1 MVIWV
6 ILCSC
11 NQVMCIHVDIS
22 SEKCYLIVKCC
33 VGWVQKACAIYT
45 HSFFC
50 FRSMCMQNEN
60 CCFDSILCQLLLSY
74 SSTQRNQSNVDMSS
88 AGLHVLEHGDEAQ
101 ALKLYISLQKVLLMQ
116 EPFMCIKKQLLSFD
130 PT

>member
-1 MVIWV
+1 MLFDSQV
-6 ILCSC
+6 LCGL
-11 NQVMCIHVDIS
+11 VA
-22 SEKCYLIVKCC
+22 
-33 VGWVQKACAIYT
+33 KACAIYT

-50 FRSMCMQNEN
+50 LRSMCMQNEN

-74 SSTQRNQSNVDMSS
+74 SSIQGNQSNVDMSS
-88 AGLHVLEHGDEAQ
+88 AGLHALEHGDEAQ
-101 ALKLYISLQKVLLMQ
+101 ALRLHISLQKILLTQ